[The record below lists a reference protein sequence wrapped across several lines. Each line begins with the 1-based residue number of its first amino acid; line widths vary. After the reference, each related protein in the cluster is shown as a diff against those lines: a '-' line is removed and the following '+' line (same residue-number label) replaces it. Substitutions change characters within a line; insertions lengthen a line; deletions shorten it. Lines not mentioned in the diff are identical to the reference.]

1 MGVLVTTI
9 QVMTEHHSLA
19 HAKAHLSEII
29 DEVEATQEHVVVTRR
44 GRPAALILGV
54 DEYESI
60 METLDVL
67 ATPGAL
73 ERIRQAEADIAAGNY
88 YTAEQLRAEFLERKK
103 RAE

>member
-1 MGVLVTTI
+1 MTTI

-29 DEVEATQEHVVVTRR
+29 DEVEATQEHIVITRR
-44 GRPAALILGV
+44 GKPAALILGV

-60 METLDVL
+60 METLDLV
-67 ATPGAL
+67 ATPGAF
-73 ERIRQAEADIAAGNY
+73 ERIKQAEADIADGNY
-88 YTAEQLRAEFLERKK
+88 VTAEQLRAEFLDRKK